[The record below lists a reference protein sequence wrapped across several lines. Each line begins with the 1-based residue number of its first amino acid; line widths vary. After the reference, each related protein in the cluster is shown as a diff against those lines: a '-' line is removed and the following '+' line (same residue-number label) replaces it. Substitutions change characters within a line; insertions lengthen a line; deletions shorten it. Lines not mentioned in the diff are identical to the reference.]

1 VGKTDDSVGLY
12 NFAAGGWESLILRHQ
27 YQKQISS
34 LCVRALILG
43 ANLACITAA
52 FMVTLRFVLY
62 DSGLPSEDTLS
73 LCAASMA

>member
-34 LCVRALILG
+34 LCVRALILERIW
-43 ANLACITAA
+43 LASQQ
-52 FMVTLRFVLY
+52 R
-62 DSGLPSEDTLS
+62 SW
-73 LCAASMA
+73 